1 MKIKRVWL
9 LRAGIVVVALALMY
23 VLASKVIPNVLV
35 SVSRA
40 GVGTRVSFADSYVI
54 GERLLA
60 RADGED
66 KCKVNVFLMDEQ
78 GRSVPGRR
86 VMLAGMGGIVEPQGM
101 SNKNGQVVYEMVSD
115 KEGQFGLK
123 ATVEGVEI
131 PQTVTVTFRD

>member
-1 MKIKRVWL
+1 MKIKSVWSVRVGL
-9 LRAGIVVVALALMY
+9 VLVALVAMY

-35 SVSRA
+35 TVTKA

-60 RADGED
+60 KADGED
-66 KCKVNVFLMDEQ
+66 KCKVNVFLMDEH
-78 GRSVPGRR
+78 GRSVPGRS
-86 VMLAGMGGIVEPQGM
+86 VVLTGMSGIIETQGM
-101 SNKNGQVVYEMVSD
+101 SNKNGQVAYEMVSD